1 MLCVF
6 VCCLVS
12 LQRPEYR
19 LSQSPR
25 LVRKQSV
32 SSFNFTSKASPS
44 TFCVLVHVLSPCH
57 SRSRV
62 VAIVVFVLLLRDS
75 LSRGFVLLASELSVC
90 RVVAAGLFVS
100 RCSRCPYRAVRLR
113 FPCRSRFLLP
123 LVQPASSCQLQGLA
137 FLLSLRRVL
146 SLSVCVSVAETV
158 VAALCCR
165 SFLAAVE
172 SMSSCR
178 FESVVI

>member
-62 VAIVVFVLLLRDS
+62 VATVVFVLLLRDS
-75 LSRGFVLLASELSVC
+75 LSRGFVLLATELSVSYS
-90 RVVAAGLFVS
+90 GLS
-100 RCSRCPYRAVRLR
+100 RAVALSLQDSSSRDVLVVHIELCVCGSRVEVAFCCRWYNLR
-113 FPCRSRFLLP
+113 RR
-123 LVQPASSCQLQGLA
+123 VSCKV
-137 FLLSLRRVL
+137 LLSYCRCAVYVRSLCACQSLKL
-146 SLSVCVSVAETV
+146 S
-158 VAALCCR
+158 
-165 SFLAAVE
+165 
-172 SMSSCR
+172 
-178 FESVVI
+178 